1 MTNTTTLCV
10 GGPLDGKMTVQQK
23 FDMND
28 IIDDFIQ
35 RLNEPQE
42 PPKYVL
48 SPLQVELVKKHL
60 GASDEW
66 IAAHCVVLP
75 ALGPR
80 KPPPPMFSLETRM
93 QLHQQALGQLRKR

>member
-1 MTNTTTLCV
+1 MMT
-10 GGPLDGKMTVQQK
+10 QQEI
-23 FDMND
+23 DMKGV
-28 IIDDFIQ
+28 IDDLMQ
-35 RLNEPQE
+35 RMREPQE
-42 PPKYVL
+42 PPKFVL

-75 ALGPR
+75 SLGPR
-80 KPPPPMFSLETRM
+80 EKKPPMFSLETRM

>member
-1 MTNTTTLCV
+1 MMTA
-10 GGPLDGKMTVQQK
+10 QQEV
-23 FDMND
+23 DMKGV
-28 IIDDFIQ
+28 IDAFMQ
-35 RLNEPQE
+35 RMSEPQE

-48 SPLQVELVKKHL
+48 SPSQVELFKKHL

-80 KPPPPMFSLETRM
+80 KPSPPMVSLETRM

>member
-1 MTNTTTLCV
+1 MMTT
-10 GGPLDGKMTVQQK
+10 QQEV
-23 FDMND
+23 DMKG
-28 IIDDFIQ
+28 IIDAFMQ
-35 RLNEPQE
+35 RMSEPQE

-48 SPLQVELVKKHL
+48 SPLQVELAKKHL
-60 GASDEW
+60 GVSDEW

-93 QLHQQALGQLRKR
+93 QLHQQELWQLRKR

>member
-1 MTNTTTLCV
+1 MTDR
-10 GGPLDGKMTVQQK
+10 LDVKK
-23 FDMND
+23 FVDNL
-28 IIDDFIQ
+28 IQ
-35 RLNEPQE
+35 RMSEPHE
-42 PPKYVL
+42 LPKYVL
-48 SPLQVELVKKHL
+48 SPLQVELFKKHL

-75 ALGPR
+75 SLGPR

>member
-1 MTNTTTLCV
+1 MTDQLDVKKCV
-10 GGPLDGKMTVQQK
+10 DEL
-23 FDMND
+23 
-28 IIDDFIQ
+28 IQ
-35 RLNEPQE
+35 RLNVPDEL
-42 PPKYVL
+42 PKYVL
-48 SPLQVELVKKHL
+48 SPLQVELFKKHL

-93 QLHQQALGQLRKR
+93 QLHQQALGKLRKSWRRDDS